1 MDMPPGQPDAGV
13 VDGQHRSMSPVHA
26 GRPDWIG
33 SLFDDAFPTAVTP
46 DTGLTERLRQYG
58 SDSQNAARAF
68 PDVVGYIV
76 GWSVLAPV

>member
-1 MDMPPGQPDAGV
+1 MDMGAGQPDAGV
-13 VDGQHRSMSPVHA
+13 VDDQHRSNVPTQA
-26 GRPDWIG
+26 GRAPDRIG
-33 SLFDDAFPTAVTP
+33 SLCDDACPGSGA
-46 DTGLTERLRQYG
+46 GG